1 MDSVFER
8 RLSRRS
14 FLGATAAGG
23 AALMAGG
30 LGSIASAAPASGPDE
45 DAPWFEATIP
55 QLQALMRSRRLTS
68 RQLTKAYLHRID
80 ELNPLLGAVIETNPQ
95 AVGIAAQRDAERQHG
110 RIRGP
115 LHGIPVLLKD
125 NIATDDAMET
135 TAGSFALAGS
145 RVPADAEL
153 VRRLRNAGAVILG
166 KANLSEWANFRGFIP
181 STRRSPMGGAA
192 GAASRATRTSS
203 TGTRAA
209 RRPAR
214 RSRRPP
220 TCAPSRSA
228 PRPTGRS
235 SARPAT
241 TSSSASSRRPVQLG
255 LGAEVAQHR
264 AGDDGVV
271 VVTEQRLHRL
281 DPFAQLAGLVAQHRL
296 GGLDHVAG
304 PLGRLAH
311 LVQRG
316 VPVGVRG
323 GAVGGG
329 GVVGGVGGSAV
340 LGAPQRFRDRLRQ
353 LGLRPPLGGSLGG
366 WIVEQCVEPFLQS
379 W

>member
-115 LHGIPVLLKD
+115 LHGIPILLKD

-153 VRRLRNAGAVILG
+153 VRAAAQRGRGHPGQGEPLRVGELPRIHPVDPP
-166 KANLSEWANFRGFIP
+166 FP
-181 STRRSPMGGAA
+181 TGGAA

-203 TGTRAA
+203 TGIRAA

-220 TCAPSRSA
+220 TCAPRRSA

-241 TSSSASSRRPVQLG
+241 TSSSASSRRSG
-255 LGAEVAQHR
+255 SSRSR
-264 AGDDGVV
+264 ASSPSR
-271 VVTEQRLHRL
+271 TARTR
-281 DPFAQLAGLVAQHRL
+281 P
-296 GGLDHVAG
+296 
-304 PLGRLAH
+304 
-311 LVQRG
+311 
-316 VPVGVRG
+316 
-323 GAVGGG
+323 
-329 GVVGGVGGSAV
+329 
-340 LGAPQRFRDRLRQ
+340 APSRARSPT
-353 LGLRPPLGGSLGG
+353 RP
-366 WIVEQCVEPFLQS
+366 
-379 W
+379 